1 MGNPF
6 IVTFGMKPDQYIPR
20 IEQREQIISGFNGSP
35 TATPAYVIIG
45 VRGSGKT
52 VMLSE
57 VSEKIGPDWIVVD
70 LSSQADMLKSLTSQL
85 YGAQSVHKLF
95 VKAKFD
101 FTFMG
106 IGVHAEESVPAFDY
120 QTAVSM
126 MLTELKKHKK
136 KVLVTIDEVDNAEEM
151 RLFASV
157 FQILIRKGLP
167 IFLLM
172 AGIPENVYGL
182 MNERR
187 STFLMRTPRILMTP
201 LNYSM
206 IKRSY
211 MRKLKV
217 NDATAERLASM
228 TNGYSFAYQALGHV
242 CWGRNINIESESFDW
257 IVAEYDFYLQ
267 EFSYVKIW
275 DEMSRNDRIV
285 AKAIASNSDT
295 KKVKDARISANMNS
309 KEFGV
314 YRDRLKKK
322 GLLDTSSYG
331 EVAFLLPRFAE
342 FVREMPN

>member
-6 IVTFGMKPDQYIPR
+6 IVTFGMKPEQYIPR
-20 IEQREQIISGFNGSP
+20 IEQREQIISGFNSSP
-35 TATPAYVIIG
+35 VATPAYVIIG

-57 VSEKIGPDWIVVD
+57 VSGKIGSDWIVID
-70 LSSQADMLKSLTSQL
+70 LSSQTDMLRSLTAQL
-85 YGAQSVHKLF
+85 YGEQSVHKLF
-95 VKAKFD
+95 VRAKFD

-106 IGVHAEESVPAFDY
+106 IGVHAEESTPAFDY
-120 QTAVSM
+120 QTAISM
-126 MLTELKKHKK
+126 MLTELKKHNK
-136 KVLVTIDEVDNAEEM
+136 KVLVTIDEVDNTEEM
-151 RLFASV
+151 RLFASI
-157 FQILIRKGLP
+157 FQILIRNDLP

-187 STFLMRTPRILMTP
+187 STFLMRTPRIFMTP
-201 LNYSM
+201 LNYAM

-211 MRKLKV
+211 IQKLKV
-217 NDATAERLASM
+217 DDNTAEHLASM

-242 CWGRNINIESESFDW
+242 CWGHHIDVGAESFDE

-267 EFSYVKIW
+267 EFSYIKIW
-275 DEMSRNDRIV
+275 DEMSRNDRVV
-285 AKAIASNSDT
+285 ARAIAADT
-295 KKVKDARISANMNS
+295 DSGKVKDVRAAAHMGS
-309 KEFGV
+309 KEFSV

-331 EVAFLLPRFAE
+331 EVSFQLPRFAE
-342 FVREMPN
+342 FVNGMPE